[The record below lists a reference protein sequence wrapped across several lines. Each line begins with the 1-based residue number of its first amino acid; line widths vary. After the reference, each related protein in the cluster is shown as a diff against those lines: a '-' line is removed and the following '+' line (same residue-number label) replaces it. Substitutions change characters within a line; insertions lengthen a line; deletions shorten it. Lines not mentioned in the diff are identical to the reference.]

1 MSAHAYPRLFQPF
14 VAGRLKLPNRLVVL
28 PHGTSMVRDGN
39 ITVDDIAYY
48 EARARSRPGLI
59 VAGAIIVDKTS
70 SLKSHALVEAYE
82 PRVLEMLQ
90 RRSDAIHAHGVKLVG
105 QIIHLGRE
113 MIGGESEFPPSAPSP
128 IRSPRD
134 PFPPHEL
141 SRSEIARL
149 VQAFGATA
157 LNLKRSG
164 HDGVEIHGAHG
175 YLVAQFLSPATN
187 RRNDAYGGTP
197 EKRMRFLLEVIES
210 IRTHCG
216 GDFVLGLRLSGDEEV
231 ADGLGIQDNARIAA
245 ALAPGAAVDY
255 LSITLGT
262 RGSYV
267 KDVTAPEA
275 PAARAAQIIRDA
287 SGLPII
293 VGQRINTPE
302 TAERLLAEGAADL
315 IGMAR
320 AFITDPDWAAKAA
333 RGEADRIRPCIG
345 LNQDCRSFS
354 PHLHCAVNAT
364 AGRER
369 LPAFGASQPTRSPRR
384 IAVIGGGPGGLEV
397 ARVAAL
403 RGHRVT
409 LFESTQSLGGQFLYA
424 SALPHR
430 LGLRRF
436 IDHQQS
442 ELRHLRVNL
451 ELGTRI
457 DDPGELRNKFE
468 VVVLATGAVANP
480 LPEELAHWS
489 SGLAHGS
496 SGLRDTR
503 VMSWFDILDTGAP
516 APKDNQRALMVDDG
530 SAFWWTYGVAEALTQ
545 AGWQVT
551 LVTPSTTVAAAI
563 PHESVGPLLARLGR
577 SGTRYRVLTT
587 LYEVDSDGAHL
598 VDVTSGEEDIVDCGL
613 VVLQTGRSPVT
624 ALTEKLRQTDIE
636 YHMIGDCITPRRVSH
651 AVFEA
656 HRLAGSL

>member
-1 MSAHAYPRLFQPF
+1 MSAHPYPRLFQPF
-14 VAGRLKLPNRLVVL
+14 VAGRLNLPNRLVVL
-28 PHGTSMVRDGN
+28 PHGTSMVHNGN
-39 ITVDDIAYY
+39 LTEDDIAYY
-48 EARARSRPGLI
+48 EARARSKPGLI
-59 VAGAIIVDKTS
+59 IAGAIIVDKTS
-70 SLKSHALVEAYE
+70 SLKSHALIEAYD
-82 PRVLEMLQ
+82 PQVLEMLQ

-141 SRSEIARL
+141 SVSEIVRL
-149 VQAFGATA
+149 VHAFGETA
-157 LNLKRSG
+157 INLKRSG

-197 EKRMRFLLEVIES
+197 EKRMRFLLEVIEA
-210 IRTHCG
+210 IRTRCG
-216 GDFVLGLRLSGDEEV
+216 EDYLLGLRLSGDEEI

-245 ALAPGAAVDY
+245 ALASGGTVDY

-267 KDVTAPEA
+267 KDVTTPDA
-275 PAARAAQIIRDA
+275 PAARAAQIIRAA
-287 SGLPII
+287 SGLPVI

-302 TAERLLAEGAADL
+302 LAERLLSEGAADL

-320 AFITDPDWAAKAA
+320 AFITDPDWATKAA
-333 RGEADRIRPCIG
+333 RGEAERIRPCIG

-354 PHLHCAVNAT
+354 PHLHCAVNPT

-369 LPAFGASQPTRSPRR
+369 LPAFGASQPSRSPRR

-409 LFESTQSLGGQFLYA
+409 LFEATQSLGGQFLYA

-430 LGLRRF
+430 QGLRRF
-436 IDHQQS
+436 IDHQQG

-451 ELGTRI
+451 ELGARI
-457 DDPGELRNKFE
+457 DDPAQLRDKFE
-468 VVVLATGAVANP
+468 VAVLATGAVANP
-480 LPEELAHWS
+480 LSEDLGDE
-489 SGLAHGS
+489 
-496 SGLRDTR
+496 R
-503 VMSWFDILDTGAP
+503 VRSWFDVLDRGVPTPG
-516 APKDNQRALMVDDG
+516 DNRRALMVDDG
-530 SAFWWTYGVAEALTQ
+530 SAFWWTYGVAEALAQ

-551 LVTPSTTVAAAI
+551 LVTPSTTVAASI

-577 SGTRYRVLTT
+577 AGTRYRVLTA
-587 LYEVDSDGAHL
+587 LYEVATDGAHL
-598 VDVTSGEEDIVDCGL
+598 VDVTSGEEEVVDCGL
-613 VVLQTGRSPVT
+613 VVVQTGRSPVT
-624 ALTEKLRQTDIE
+624 MLTEMLQHTDME
-636 YHMIGDCITPRRVSH
+636 YHTIGDCITPRRISH

>member
-1 MSAHAYPRLFQPF
+1 
-14 VAGRLKLPNRLVVL
+14 
-28 PHGTSMVRDGN
+28 MVHEGN
-39 ITVDDIAYY
+39 ITEDDIAYY
-48 EARARSRPGLI
+48 EARARSKPGLI

-141 SRSEIARL
+141 TRTEIASL
-149 VQAFGATA
+149 VRAFGATA
-157 LNLKRSG
+157 FNLKRSG

-187 RRNDAYGGTP
+187 HRHDAYGGTP

-216 GDFVLGLRLSGDEEV
+216 EDFLLGLRLSGDEEI

-245 ALAPGAAVDY
+245 ALAPGGAVDY

-275 PAARAAQIIRDA
+275 PAGRAAQIIREA
-287 SGLPII
+287 CGLPII

-333 RGEADRIRPCIG
+333 RGAADRIRPCIG

-354 PHLHCAVNAT
+354 PHLHCAINPT

-369 LPAFGASQPTRSPRR
+369 LPAFGASQPTPSPRR
-384 IAVIGGGPGGLEV
+384 IAVVGGGPGGLEV

-409 LFESTQSLGGQFLYA
+409 LFEGTQSLGGQFLYA

-436 IDHQQS
+436 IDHQQG
-442 ELRHLRVNL
+442 ELRHLRVNV

-457 DDPGELRNKFE
+457 DDPGELRDKFE
-468 VVVLATGAVANP
+468 VAVLATGAVANP
-480 LPEELAHWS
+480 LPEELAHP
-489 SGLAHGS
+489 
-496 SGLRDTR
+496 R
-503 VMSWFDILDTGAP
+503 VMSWFDILNTGAP
-516 APKDNQRALMVDDG
+516 DPGDNQRALMVDDG
-530 SAFWWTYGVAEALTQ
+530 SAFWWTYGVAEALAQ

-551 LVTPSTTVAAAI
+551 LVTPSTAVAAAI

-587 LYEVDSDGAHL
+587 LYEVAGDGAHL
-598 VDVTSGEEDIVDCGL
+598 VDVASGEEEIVDCGL
-613 VVLQTGRSPVT
+613 VVVQTGRSPVT
-624 ALTEKLRQTDIE
+624 ALTGKFRETDME
-636 YHMIGDCITPRRVSH
+636 YHTIGDCITPRRMSH

>member
-1 MSAHAYPRLFQPF
+1 MSAHPFPTLFQPF
-14 VAGRLKLPNRLVVL
+14 EAGRLRLPNRLVVL
-28 PHGTSMVRDGN
+28 PHGTSMVHDGN
-39 ITVDDIAYY
+39 ITDDDIAYY
-48 EARARSRPGLI
+48 EARARSGPALI

-90 RRSDAIHAHGVKLVG
+90 RRSDAIHAHGVKLIG
-105 QIIHLGRE
+105 QIVHLGRE

-128 IRSPRD
+128 VRSPRD

-141 SRSEIARL
+141 SSSEIARL
-149 VQAFGATA
+149 VQAFGDTA

-187 RRNDAYGGTP
+187 RRTDAYGGTP
-197 EKRMRFLLEVIES
+197 EKRLRFLLEVIEA
-210 IRTHCG
+210 IRARCG
-216 GDFVLGLRLSGDEEV
+216 DDFLLGLRLSGDEEI
-231 ADGLGIQDNARIAA
+231 ADGLGIQDNARIATTLSA
-245 ALAPGAAVDY
+245 GSAVDY

-262 RGSYV
+262 RGFYV
-267 KDVTAPEA
+267 KDVTTPDA
-275 PAARAAQIIRDA
+275 PAARAAQIIREA
-287 SGLPII
+287 SGMPII

-302 TAERLLAEGAADL
+302 TAERLLVEGAADL

-345 LNQDCRSFS
+345 LNQDCRSFA
-354 PHLHCAVNAT
+354 PHLHCAVNPT

-369 LPAFGASQPTRSPRR
+369 LPAFGASKPTLTPRR
-384 IAVIGGGPGGLEV
+384 VAVIGGGPGGLEM

-409 LFESTQSLGGQFLYA
+409 LFESTPSIGGQFLFA

-430 LGLRRF
+430 QGLRRF
-436 IDHQQS
+436 IDHQQG
-442 ELRHLRVNL
+442 ELRHLGVKL
-451 ELGTRI
+451 ELGARI
-457 DDPGELRNKFE
+457 EDPTQLHNAFE
-468 VVVLATGAVANP
+468 VAVLATGAVANP
-480 LPEELAHWS
+480 LPEELVNE
-489 SGLAHGS
+489 
-496 SGLRDTR
+496 R
-503 VMSWFDILDTGAP
+503 VMSWFDVLNTGAP
-516 APKDNQRALMVDDG
+516 TPGDNRHALMVDDG

-551 LVTPSTTVAAAI
+551 VVTPSTTVAAAI

-577 SGTRYRVLTT
+577 AGTRYRVLTT
-587 LYEVDSDGAHL
+587 LYEVGSDGAHL
-598 VDVTSGEEDIVDCGL
+598 MDVTSGEEQIVDCGL
-613 VVLQTGRSPVT
+613 IVVQTGRSPVNGL
-624 ALTEKLRQTDIE
+624 AEKLRQTGME
-636 YHMIGDCITPRRVSH
+636 YHTIGDCITPRRMSH

-656 HRLAGSL
+656 HRLAGGL

>member
-1 MSAHAYPRLFQPF
+1 MSAHAYPRLFQPL
-14 VAGRLKLPNRLVVL
+14 VAGRLHLHNRLVVL
-28 PHGTSMVRDGN
+28 PHGTSMVHDGN
-39 ITVDDIAYY
+39 ITEDDIAYY
-48 EARARSRPGLI
+48 EARARSKPGLI

-141 SRSEIARL
+141 SGSEIVRL
-149 VQAFGATA
+149 VQAFGETA

-187 RRNDAYGGTP
+187 RRHDEYGGTP
-197 EKRMRFLLEVIES
+197 DRRMRFLLEVIEA
-210 IRTHCG
+210 IRTRCG
-216 GDFVLGLRLSGDEEV
+216 EDFLLGLRLSGDEEI

-245 ALAPGAAVDY
+245 ALAPGGAVDY

-267 KDVTAPEA
+267 KDVTTPDA
-275 PAARAAQIIRDA
+275 PAARAAQIIRA
-287 SGLPII
+287 ACGLPVI
-293 VGQRINTPE
+293 VGQRIHTPE
-302 TAERLLAEGAADL
+302 MAERLLTEGAADL

-320 AFITDPDWAAKAA
+320 AFISDPDWAAKAA

-354 PHLHCAVNAT
+354 PHLHCAVNPT

-369 LPAFGASQPTRSPRR
+369 LPAFGASQPTRTPRR

-409 LFESTQSLGGQFLYA
+409 LFESTHSLGGQFLYA

-430 LGLRRF
+430 QGLRRF
-436 IDHQQS
+436 IDHQQG
-442 ELRHLRVNL
+442 ELRHLGVKL
-451 ELGTRI
+451 ELGAHI
-457 DDPGELRNKFE
+457 HDPGGLRDTFE
-468 VVVLATGAVANP
+468 VAVLATGAVANP
-480 LPEELAHWS
+480 LPEELID
-489 SGLAHGS
+489 G
-496 SGLRDTR
+496 R
-503 VMSWFDILDTGAP
+503 VMSWFDVLNTGAP
-516 APKDNQRALMVDDG
+516 APGDNQRALMVDDG
-530 SAFWWTYGVAEALTQ
+530 SAFWWTYGVAEALAQ

-551 LVTPSTTVAAAI
+551 VVTPSTTVAASI

-587 LYEVDSDGAHL
+587 LYEVAADGAHL
-598 VDVTSGEEDIVDCGL
+598 VDVTSGEEEIVECGL
-613 VVLQTGRSPVT
+613 VVVQTGRSPVT
-624 ALTEKLRQTDIE
+624 ALAEKLGHAGIE
-636 YHMIGDCITPRRVSH
+636 YHAIGDCITPRRMSH

-656 HRLAGSL
+656 HRLAGTL

>member
-1 MSAHAYPRLFQPF
+1 MSDRPFPRLFQPF
-14 VAGRLKLPNRLVVL
+14 EAGRLRLPNRLVVL
-28 PHGTSMVRDGN
+28 PHGTSMVHDGN
-39 ITVDDIAYY
+39 ITDDDIAYY
-48 EARARSRPGLI
+48 EARARSRPALI

-90 RRSDAIHAHGVKLVG
+90 RRSDAIHAHGVKLIG
-105 QIIHLGRE
+105 QVVHLGRE

-128 IRSPRD
+128 VRSPRD

-141 SRSEIARL
+141 SSSEIARL
-149 VQAFGATA
+149 IQAFGDTA
-157 LNLKRSG
+157 RNLRLSG

-187 RRNDAYGGTP
+187 RRTDAYGGTP
-197 EKRMRFLLEVIES
+197 EKRMRFLLEVIDA
-210 IRTHCG
+210 IRTRCG
-216 GDFVLGLRLSGDEEV
+216 DEFLLGLRLSGDEEI
-231 ADGLGIQDNARIAA
+231 ADGLGIQDNARIATKLA
-245 ALAPGAAVDY
+245 AGGAVDY

-262 RGSYV
+262 RGFYV
-267 KDVTAPEA
+267 KDVTTPDA
-275 PAARAAQIIRDA
+275 PAARAAQIIREA

-320 AFITDPDWAAKAA
+320 AFITDPEWVAKAA
-333 RGEADRIRPCIG
+333 RGAADRIRPCIG
-345 LNQDCRSFS
+345 LNQDCRSFA
-354 PHLHCAVNAT
+354 PHLHCAVNPT

-369 LPAFGASQPTRSPRR
+369 LPAFGASQPTLTARR

-409 LFESTQSLGGQFLYA
+409 LFESTASIGGQFLFA

-430 LGLRRF
+430 QGLRRF
-436 IDHQQS
+436 IDHQQG
-442 ELRHLRVNL
+442 ELRHLRVKL
-451 ELGTRI
+451 ELGARI
-457 DDPGELRNKFE
+457 EEPIGLRNQFDIA
-468 VVVLATGAVANP
+468 VLATGAVANP
-480 LPEELAHWS
+480 VPEELVNE
-489 SGLAHGS
+489 
-496 SGLRDTR
+496 R
-503 VMSWFDILDTGAP
+503 VMSWFDVLNTGVP
-516 APKDNQRALMVDDG
+516 SPGDNRHALMVDDG

-551 LVTPSTTVAAAI
+551 VVTPSTTVAAAI
-563 PHESVGPLLARLGR
+563 PHESLGPLLARLGR
-577 SGTRYRVLTT
+577 AGTRYRILTT

-598 VDVTSGEEDIVDCGL
+598 VDVTSGEEEIVDCGL
-613 VVLQTGRSPVT
+613 VVVQTGRSPVNVL
-624 ALTEKLRQTDIE
+624 AEKLQQTGME
-636 YHMIGDCITPRRVSH
+636 YHTIGDCITPRRMSH